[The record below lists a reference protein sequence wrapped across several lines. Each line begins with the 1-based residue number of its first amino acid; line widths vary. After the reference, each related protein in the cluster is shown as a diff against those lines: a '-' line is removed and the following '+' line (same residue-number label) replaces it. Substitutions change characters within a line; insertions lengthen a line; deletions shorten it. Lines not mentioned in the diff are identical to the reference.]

1 MSTVSERESGPREMS
16 FRGFR
21 CQNATALLP
30 PPPPLQKKKL
40 RHQVSTGNY
49 SVTFQSPA
57 RNQSGG
63 RKGKDADQE
72 QHWLLMNPA
81 WRSGVSVDVH

>member
-21 CQNATALLP
+21 CQNATALP
-30 PPPPLQKKKL
+30 PPLLQKKKH
-40 RHQVSTGNY
+40 RQVLAGNY

-57 RNQSGG
+57 WNQSGG
-63 RKGKDADQE
+63 REGKDADQE
-72 QHWLLMNPA
+72 QYWLLMSKTPTP
-81 WRSGVSVDVH
+81 SGGFLGV